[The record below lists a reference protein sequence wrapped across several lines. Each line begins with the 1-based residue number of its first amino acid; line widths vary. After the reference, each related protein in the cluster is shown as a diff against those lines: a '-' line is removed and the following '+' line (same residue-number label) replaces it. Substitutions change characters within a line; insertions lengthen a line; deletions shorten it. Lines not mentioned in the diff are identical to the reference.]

1 MMNELITT
9 KENEN
14 GQLLVSGRELHEFL
28 EVKTAY
34 KDWYPRMKGYGFAEG
49 VDYVEVTQKVHAQ
62 KRARTY
68 EQVDHHITIDMAKEI
83 SMLQRNEKGKQAR
96 QYFLDLERKW
106 NSPEMIMKRAMDYAN
121 AQVAKLETK
130 NFLLTQ
136 QNQEM
141 EPKAF
146 YFDKV
151 MQSDSLLTVSQ
162 IAKDYGMSARLLNS
176 ILRELGVQYKQNGC
190 WLLYS
195 KYQNKGY
202 TQTKT
207 EVLYGQVVLYTS
219 WTQEGRW
226 FIYNLLKREKQL
238 VPLMEREETE
248 GIGGNEG

>member
-1 MMNELITT
+1 MVNELITT

-34 KDWYPRMKGYGFAEG
+34 KDWFPRMIQYGFEEG
-49 VDYVEVTQKVHAQ
+49 NDFCSFLSESRGGRPAQ
-62 KRARTY
+62 
-68 EQVDHHITIDMAKEI
+68 DHHITIDMAKEI

-96 QYFLDLERKW
+96 HYFLDLERKW

-226 FIYNLLKREKQL
+226 FIYNLLKQKKQL

-248 GIGGNEG
+248 GIGGMKNEGDD